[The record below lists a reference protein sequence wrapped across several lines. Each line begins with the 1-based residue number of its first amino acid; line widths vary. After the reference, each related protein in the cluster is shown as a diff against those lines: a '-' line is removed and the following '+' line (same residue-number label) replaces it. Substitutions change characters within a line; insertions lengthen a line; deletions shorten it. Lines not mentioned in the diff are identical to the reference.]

1 MVRRITNNMI
11 QKQVTRNLQTNLK
24 RLSQLQMQLSTTK
37 QFSSPS
43 DNPIDYAQ
51 ALNLREILTGE
62 QRYVRNIQRGT
73 DLLNLNDTYLSSLN
87 DVIQR
92 ARELALSGNTDSLD
106 DDSRRALAAE
116 AGELFSQ
123 ALELAN
129 SSSGSIYL
137 YAGNKTD
144 RVPFEVAG
152 SGGDSYVRYVGD
164 QGKRSFEVGRNITM
178 PMLLDGVEAFFGETG
193 ELTGATRVGDSA
205 GILNVELATA
215 APAVT
220 SGNFSINGVSIDVDV
235 TVDTLEDLRDRINN
249 ADADVIASI
258 DDLGRLK
265 LKSLRSI
272 DPVLEDG
279 TSNILQSLGM
289 YRQVAGESIAAPGT
303 IVPTT
308 FLLGL
313 GIVPQG
319 FRITVGEESADI
331 DLTTAVLVSD
341 VLDRINNSGLP
352 VNAYINSDG
361 SGISISATES
371 TDSVKIEDISRIFG
385 IGIGAGID
393 ESTTLASLGVP
404 MPPGTIEITNGTV
417 ATQIDL
423 SSATT
428 VGDVL
433 DAINDSSAGVQ
444 AVINSAGTGIDVINY
459 TSTND
464 LTIGD
469 VGASFTSAFLGI
481 QGSDQ
486 NDSAADFGVVGEG
499 TIDQVESSN
508 IFKALA
514 DLKTALETAGAGDE
528 EFTLA
533 LDELEDAFDLTIDNR
548 STIGARTN
556 RLTLASERF
565 ADSEVF
571 LSQLISENEDID
583 LAKTVT
589 DLTTQETVME
599 ATLNSSSRLLLP
611 TLLDYL
617 A

>member
-1 MVRRITNNMI
+1 MI

-144 RVPFEVAG
+144 RVPFEVGG

-178 PMLLDGVEAFFGETG
+178 PMLLDGVEAFFGDTG
-193 ELTGATRVGDSA
+193 ELTGSTRVGDSA
-205 GILNVELATA
+205 GVLNVELATA

-249 ADADVIASI
+249 ADADVMASI

-289 YRQVAGESIAAPGT
+289 YRQVVGESIAAPGT

-361 SGISISATES
+361 SGIAISATES
-371 TDSVKIEDISRIFG
+371 TESVKIEDISRIFG

-433 DAINDSSAGVQ
+433 NAINDSNAGVQ

-459 TSTND
+459 TATND

-486 NDSAADFGVVGEG
+486 NDSAADFGVEGEG
-499 TIDQVESSN
+499 MIDQVESSN

-533 LDELEDAFDLTIDNR
+533 LEELETSFDLTIDNR

>member
-37 QFSSPS
+37 QFSRPS
-43 DNPIDYAQ
+43 DNPIDFAQ

-123 ALELAN
+123 VLELAN

-144 RVPFEVAG
+144 RAPFEVAG

-178 PMLLDGVEAFFGETG
+178 PMLLDGVEAFFGNTG

-215 APAVT
+215 APPAT

-249 ADADVIASI
+249 AGADVIASI

-289 YRQVAGESIAAPGT
+289 YRQVSGSSIAAPGT

-352 VNAYINSDG
+352 VNAYIKSDG
-361 SGISISATES
+361 SGIAISATES
-371 TDSVKIEDISRIFG
+371 TESVKIEDISRIFG
-385 IGIGAGID
+385 VGIGAGID

-433 DAINDSSAGVQ
+433 DAINDSNAGVQ

-486 NDSAADFGVVGEG
+486 NDSAADFGVAGEG
-499 TIDQVESSN
+499 TINLVESSN

-514 DLKTALETAGAGDE
+514 DLKTALETAGAGDK

-533 LDELEDAFDLTIDNR
+533 IKELEDAFDLTTDNR

-556 RLTLASERF
+556 RLALASERF

-617 A
+617 S

>member
-1 MVRRITNNMI
+1 M
-11 QKQVTRNLQTNLK
+11 
-24 RLSQLQMQLSTTK
+24 
-37 QFSSPS
+37 
-43 DNPIDYAQ
+43 
-51 ALNLREILTGE
+51 
-62 QRYVRNIQRGT
+62 
-73 DLLNLNDTYLSSLN
+73 
-87 DVIQR
+87 
-92 ARELALSGNTDSLD
+92 
-106 DDSRRALAAE
+106 
-116 AGELFSQ
+116 
-123 ALELAN
+123 
-129 SSSGSIYL
+129 
-137 YAGNKTD
+137 
-144 RVPFEVAG
+144 
-152 SGGDSYVRYVGD
+152 
-164 QGKRSFEVGRNITM
+164 
-178 PMLLDGVEAFFGETG
+178 
-193 ELTGATRVGDSA
+193 
-205 GILNVELATA
+205 
-215 APAVT
+215 
-220 SGNFSINGVSIDVDV
+220 
-235 TVDTLEDLRDRINN
+235 
-249 ADADVIASI
+249 
-258 DDLGRLK
+258 
-265 LKSLRSI
+265 
-272 DPVLEDG
+272 
-279 TSNILQSLGM
+279 
-289 YRQVAGESIAAPGT
+289 
-303 IVPTT
+303 
-308 FLLGL
+308 
-313 GIVPQG
+313 
-319 FRITVGEESADI
+319 
-331 DLTTAVLVSD
+331 TTAVLVSD

-352 VNAYINSDG
+352 VNAYIKSDG
-361 SGISISATES
+361 SGIAISATES
-371 TDSVKIEDISRIFG
+371 TESVKIEDISRIFG
-385 IGIGAGID
+385 VGIGAGID

-433 DAINDSSAGVQ
+433 DAINDSNAGVQ

-486 NDSAADFGVVGEG
+486 NDSAADFGVAGEG
-499 TIDQVESSN
+499 TINLVESSN

-514 DLKTALETAGAGDE
+514 DLKTALETAGAGDK

-533 LDELEDAFDLTIDNR
+533 IKELEDAFDLTTDNR

-556 RLTLASERF
+556 RLALASERF

-617 A
+617 S

>member
-1 MVRRITNNMI
+1 
-11 QKQVTRNLQTNLK
+11 
-24 RLSQLQMQLSTTK
+24 MQLSTTK

>member
-1 MVRRITNNMI
+1 MI

-37 QFSSPS
+37 QFSRPS
-43 DNPIDYAQ
+43 DNPIDFAQ

-123 ALELAN
+123 VLELAN

-144 RVPFEVAG
+144 RAPFEVAG

-178 PMLLDGVEAFFGETG
+178 PMLLDGVEAFFGNTG

-215 APAVT
+215 APPAT

-249 ADADVIASI
+249 AGADVIASI

-289 YRQVAGESIAAPGT
+289 YRQVSGSSIAAPGT

-352 VNAYINSDG
+352 VNAYIKSDG
-361 SGISISATES
+361 SGIAISATES
-371 TDSVKIEDISRIFG
+371 TESVKIEDISRIFG
-385 IGIGAGID
+385 VGIGAGID

-433 DAINDSSAGVQ
+433 DAINDSNAGVQ

-486 NDSAADFGVVGEG
+486 NDSAADFGVAGEG
-499 TIDQVESSN
+499 TINLVESSN

-514 DLKTALETAGAGDE
+514 DLKTALETAGAGDK

-533 LDELEDAFDLTIDNR
+533 IKELEDAFDLTTDNR

-556 RLTLASERF
+556 RLALASERF

-617 A
+617 S